1 VTVPA
6 SIGRYTVESE
16 IGRGAM
22 GVVYRGM
29 DPALERHVAI
39 KVIAARG
46 GNVPLSGSELDA
58 RFLREARVAARISH
72 PGVVTVYDAGREGDS
87 LYLVME
93 LVEGE
98 ALGERLARRDF
109 PGAAEALE
117 IVAQVADALSA
128 AHALGVVH
136 RDVKPA
142 NIIITRGGK
151 VKVADFGVAK
161 AMGEDTDL
169 TRSGT
174 VVGSPAYMAPEQVR
188 GEALDGRADL
198 FSLGVVLY
206 ELLLRR
212 KPFPADT
219 VTSLIYQILHE
230 DPLADPQISRVLG
243 GEAAAFL
250 GRCLAKRREDRIPD
264 ARTLAAGARALA
276 AVWSGEAAE
285 GAATLRMPAAFEA
298 PGRPAVASAPNGG
311 PARAPQRPRPWLV
324 PVMAGLGVLAVI
336 GGYLELRRTGGH
348 GSTPVPEEP
357 TPAAASAAPTAAPV
371 HPTPRP
377 TRPRPA
383 PKPTLPPDAA
393 PQVPALVPTAMP
405 TALPEPTVPPIVAIF
420 YCRRGAEFK
429 VSPEETVVTVD
440 GNVLGEANGRE
451 HRFDR
456 PGKHLVQLSLR
467 GYRTTWIQIVVD
479 PAAADEIVEVDTVLA
494 QR

>member
-1 VTVPA
+1 VTVPG
-6 SIGRYTVESE
+6 SIGRYTVTSE

-29 DPALERHVAI
+29 DPALERPVAI
-39 KVIAARG
+39 KVIAARAG
-46 GNVPLSGSELDA
+46 VAQLSGPELDA

-72 PGVVTVYDAGREGDS
+72 PGVVTVYDAGREGDL

-117 IVAQVADALSA
+117 LVAQVADALSA

-136 RDVKPA
+136 RDIKPA
-142 NIIITRGGK
+142 NIILTRGGK
-151 VKVADFGVAK
+151 MKVADFGVAK

-174 VVGSPAYMAPEQVR
+174 VIGSPAYMAPEQVR

-243 GEAAAFL
+243 CEAAAFL
-250 GRCLAKRREDRIPD
+250 GRCLAKQREQRIPD

-276 AVWSGEAAE
+276 AEWAGEAAE
-285 GAATLRMPAAFEA
+285 GPATLKIPVAFQAPSPA
-298 PGRPAVASAPNGG
+298 AVASAPEGG
-311 PARAPQRPRPWLV
+311 LTRAPRRPRAWLV
-324 PVMAGLGVLAVI
+324 PVLAGLGVVAVI
-336 GGYLELRRTGGH
+336 GGYLELRRMGDHRSG
-348 GSTPVPEEP
+348 PVSEEP
-357 TPAAASAAPTAAPV
+357 TPAVATAAPTPAPV
-371 HPTPRP
+371 RPTPKPRRPHPTPRP
-377 TRPRPA
+377 TLPREATPQMPA
-383 PKPTLPPDAA
+383 LIPTAAPAA
-393 PQVPALVPTAMP
+393 PQ
-405 TALPEPTVPPIVAIF
+405 EPTVPSIVAIF
-420 YCRRGAEFK
+420 YCRRAAEFK
-429 VSPEETVVTVD
+429 VSPREAGVMVD
-440 GNVLGEANGRE
+440 GNVLGQADGRK
-451 HRFDR
+451 HVFDR

-479 PAAADEIVEVDTVLA
+479 PAAVDEVVEVDTVLP
-494 QR
+494 QQ